1 MKSIYSIVCISG
13 VIALFLLAA
22 PQTER
27 VLAQTK
33 KQDTTKE
40 TQEQKKPSSGFEDDD
55 QSGMCLSAIAQAKL
69 VASIVESYSRRFGA
83 CATSNPNFRDDCSV
97 DFGRV
102 IKSYNQYQFA
112 VASVRNHAVTNG
124 ATPQST
130 NDGKLGRR
138 LAYSSSNKRL
148 PSENIPV
155 PEEGETTT
163 PTPPVAIVPSSVKP
177 V

>member
-1 MKSIYSIVCISG
+1 VPKLKSICSIVCISG

-27 VLAQTK
+27 VLAQA

-40 TQEQKKPSSGFEDDD
+40 TQEQKKASYGFEDD

-83 CATSNPNFRDDCSV
+83 CTTSNPNFRDDCSV

-112 VASVRNHAVTNG
+112 VASVRNHC
-124 ATPQST
+124 
-130 NDGKLGRR
+130 R
-138 LAYSSSNKRL
+138 
-148 PSENIPV
+148 
-155 PEEGETTT
+155 
-163 PTPPVAIVPSSVKP
+163 
-177 V
+177 

>member
-1 MKSIYSIVCISG
+1 VPKLKSIYSIVCISG

-112 VASVRNHAVTNG
+112 VASVRNHC
-124 ATPQST
+124 
-130 NDGKLGRR
+130 R
-138 LAYSSSNKRL
+138 
-148 PSENIPV
+148 
-155 PEEGETTT
+155 
-163 PTPPVAIVPSSVKP
+163 
-177 V
+177 